1 MSAMARSSIQ
11 PEQWPIRLFLCG
23 DVMTGRGIDQVLQH
37 PSDPVLHESYV
48 TSAIDYVQ
56 LAEAANGPI
65 PRGANPAY
73 IWGAAL
79 NEFNRMRPVSRII
92 NLETSITR
100 SADYAAKGINYRMS
114 PENAVCLSAA
124 AIDCCAL
131 ANNHVLDWGRR
142 GLLDTLET
150 LARLKI
156 KFAGAGRNLAEA
168 GAPAVFEVAG
178 NRRVFV
184 FSFACVTSGTPR
196 SWAAAAE
203 VPGVNLL
210 TTLSEGA
217 AVRVADEIGRHAKPD
232 DLIVVSIHWGS
243 NWGYKVPEEQ
253 RRFAHALIDRAG
265 VSVIHG
271 HSSHHPKA
279 IEIYRNRLIL
289 YGCGDFLNDYEGIK
303 GYEEFRNDLVLMYFA
318 DFQPAWALAALE
330 IVPCQIRN
338 FQLIRPSAQDICWM
352 QQALDRES
360 RRFGAGVI
368 LKPDGQFVVSWNRA
382 P

>member
-1 MSAMARSSIQ
+1 
-11 PEQWPIRLFLCG
+11 
-23 DVMTGRGIDQVLQH
+23 
-37 PSDPVLHESYV
+37 
-48 TSAIDYVQ
+48 
-56 LAEAANGPI
+56 
-65 PRGANPAY
+65 
-73 IWGAAL
+73 
-79 NEFNRMRPVSRII
+79 
-92 NLETSITR
+92 
-100 SADYAAKGINYRMS
+100 
-114 PENAVCLSAA
+114 
-124 AIDCCAL
+124 
-131 ANNHVLDWGRR
+131 
-142 GLLDTLET
+142 
-150 LARLKI
+150 
-156 KFAGAGRNLAEA
+156 
-168 GAPAVFEVAG
+168 
-178 NRRVFV
+178 VFV

-303 GYEEFRNDLVLMYFA
+303 GY
-318 DFQPAWALAALE
+318 
-330 IVPCQIRN
+330 
-338 FQLIRPSAQDICWM
+338 S
-352 QQALDRES
+352 
-360 RRFGAGVI
+360 G
-368 LKPDGQFVVSWNRA
+368 
-382 P
+382 